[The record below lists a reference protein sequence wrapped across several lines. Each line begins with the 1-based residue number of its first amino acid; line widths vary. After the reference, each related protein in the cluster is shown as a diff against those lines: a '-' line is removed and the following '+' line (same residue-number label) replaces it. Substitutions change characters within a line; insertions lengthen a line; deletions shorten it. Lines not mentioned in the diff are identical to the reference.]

1 MRADDSR
8 RRRAETRPR
17 QAGEANRPQFSN
29 DLPPACYEQLTSECQ
44 AVLYTRGQPHRV
56 FERYP
61 SRLAEILDRAVYALA
76 AKSVVGTGE
85 A

>member
-1 MRADDSR
+1 MIRGIDALSPVYAR
-8 RRRAETRPR
+8 LAKRTAL
-17 QAGEANRPQFSN
+17 QFSN